1 MNFSFVPLL
10 PLMIVAATM
19 SIVMI
24 TLAIR
29 RNHALTFYITLLG
42 LASSLAALLAIRPLA
57 GQRIGILLI
66 FDGFSLFYS
75 ALLLASGL
83 AIVVLS
89 YEYLQGRTGDAEE
102 YYILLLGAM
111 LGALVLVASC
121 HFASFFLGLEVLSIS
136 LYPLIAYQRNA
147 PVHTEAGVKYLVLS
161 GVSSAFL
168 LFGMALVYGMTG
180 TMDFASIGECL
191 MGLTTGAPM
200 ALAGMVFL
208 IVGIGFKVGL
218 VPFHMWTPD
227 VYEGAPA
234 PVAAFIATI
243 SKGSMIGLLLRYFV
257 GVPLSGHPQLFAIFA
272 VMAIASMFVG
282 NLLALF
288 QNNIKRLL
296 AYSSIAH
303 FGYLLVAF
311 MAAGPFRVVAV
322 TYYLVAYLATI
333 LGAFGVVTLLSG
345 KEHDADGIEAY
356 EGMGRRRPWLGGML
370 ALMFLSLAGMPLT
383 AGFIGKF
390 YVIAAGID
398 SSLAFMVVVLIVN
411 SAIGL
416 YYYARVI
423 AAIYRP
429 SATEAPIGLPPAVPA
444 RIVMAALAAL
454 VVWWGVYPAHLVN
467 LIQTISIGH

>member
-1 MNFSFVPLL
+1 MSFSFLPLL

-19 SIVMI
+19 PVVMI
-24 TLAIR
+24 ALALG
-29 RNHALTFYITLLG
+29 RNHALTVYITLLG
-42 LASSLAALLAIRPLA
+42 IASSLAALLAISPLA
-57 GQRIGILLI
+57 GQRIGLLLI

-83 AIVVLS
+83 AVVVLS

-147 PVHTEAGVKYLVLS
+147 PVHAEAGIKYLVLS
-161 GVSSAFL
+161 GVASAFL

-180 TMDFASIGECL
+180 TMEFASIGQRL

-200 ALAGMVFL
+200 AMAGMVFL

-234 PVAAFIATI
+234 PVTAFIATI

-257 GVPLSGHPQLFAIFA
+257 GVPLSDHPQLFTIFA
-272 VMAIASMFVG
+272 IMAVASMFVG

-311 MAAGPFRVVAV
+311 MAAGPLRVVAV
-322 TYYLVAYLATI
+322 TYYLVAYVATT

-345 KEHDADGIEAY
+345 MEGHADSIDAY
-356 EGMGRRRPWLGGML
+356 EGLGRRRPWLGGMM

-390 YVIAAGID
+390 YVIAAGIG
-398 SSLAFMVVVLIVN
+398 SSLWIMVVVLIVN

-416 YYYARVI
+416 YYYVRVI
-423 AAIYRP
+423 AALYRP
-429 SATEAPIGLPPAVPA
+429 SAAEVPVGPLPAVLA
-444 RIVMAALAAL
+444 RIVMAALFAL
-454 VVWWGVYPAHLVN
+454 VVWWGIYPAHLVN
-467 LIQTISIGH
+467 LIQTIRIGH